1 MFSFLKS
8 LSDFGRTFSGA
19 AALLGAGA
27 QAYGAYH
34 TRRAAQD
41 QARFARRQAADRA
54 GAIAHKAAAAVR
66 ERKRL
71 LARQA
76 GGVRAGYGASG
87 VVIDEDSPGLFIAE
101 TRALGTADIA
111 NIHRQGQI
119 EAQQAR
125 DTGRMQVRAYRK
137 QGRGALVGGGLGIG
151 AGLLGG
157 SARNRLMQQK
167 YGKRFGRWV

>member
-8 LSDFGRTFSGA
+8 LSDFGRIFRGA
-19 AALLGAGA
+19 AALLGA

-101 TRALGTADIA
+101 TRALGEADMA

-119 EAQQAR
+119 EVQQAR
-125 DTGRMQVRAYRK
+125 DTGRMQARAYRK
-137 QGRGALVGGGLGIG
+137 QGRGALIGGGLG

-157 SARNRLMQQK
+157 SAQNRMMQQN
-167 YGKRFGRWV
+167 YGKRFGRWM

>member
-1 MFSFLKS
+1 MFGFLKNLGS
-8 LSDFGRTFSGA
+8 FGRTFRGA

-34 TRRAAQD
+34 NRRMAQD
-41 QARFARRQAADRA
+41 QARFAQRQAADRA
-54 GAIAHKAAAAVR
+54 GAIERKAAAAVR

-101 TRALGTADIA
+101 TRAEGEADSA
-111 NIHRQGQI
+111 KIHRQGQI
-119 EAQQAR
+119 AAQQAR
-125 DTGRMQVRAYRK
+125 DYGRMQARAYRK
-137 QGRGALVGGGLGIG
+137 QGRNALIGGGLGIV
-151 AGLLGG
+151 LGG
-157 SARNRLMQQK
+157 YAQNRMIQQK
-167 YGKRFGRWV
+167 YGKRFGRWS